1 MQAKIDPRKIEEL
14 LSRGVEEVIDRNHLK
29 ERLMAGKKLRIK
41 FGVDPTK
48 PDLHLGH
55 AVVLRKLKEFQEL
68 GHSVVFIIGD
78 FTAQI
83 GDPSGRM
90 GARTPLTPKEVLQNA
105 KTYLGQVGKILD
117 MKKIELV
124 GNSKFLS

>member
-90 GARTPLTPKEVLQNA
+90 SARIPLAPEEVSQNA
-105 KTYLGQVGKILD
+105 ETYLRQ
-117 MKKIELV
+117 
-124 GNSKFLS
+124 